1 MAYKVKINN
10 KDVYDLKD
18 GFILRKQYNE
28 NLDSG
33 TVSFTS
39 YGKSIDIEPFDGVVI
54 YDTENTTRT
63 NSTRCFFSPRRKN
76 SKESRF
82 PTAPSRNRC
91 QERKKA
97 CTMSSRGSATYTSEK

>member
-54 YDTENTTRT
+54 YDTENKITPKHMLVD
-63 NSTRCFFSPRRKN
+63 SGDEEIFSYQLLRHATDVRK
-76 SKESRF
+76 E
-82 PTAPSRNRC
+82 
-91 QERKKA
+91 KK
-97 CTMSSRGSATYTSEK
+97 RVR